1 MPREHLNLGE
11 GPILPLLLKMSWPS
25 MAAMLS
31 MALYNLMDTL
41 WLARV
46 SPHAIA
52 AFTVTFPVQMFLAA
66 IGIGTGVGA
75 GSFAAR
81 MFGAG
86 EMEKAQLTAGQ
97 ITTLSVFFGL
107 ILMAV
112 VHLSPDGILKAF
124 GAAGETLRLAHRYLV
139 IVIFGAPFLM
149 FMMMSNNLL
158 RAEGR
163 PNLSMYAIL
172 IFTGTGLVLDPLLIF
187 GIGPFTAL
195 GIEGAAV
202 TAIVGQIAA
211 CVSSLF
217 FLLHPSS
224 KYRMQWHH
232 LIPKFSIIAAI
243 YQTGFPSVLMNL
255 AVSLVI
261 VIYTLILSDFGHLA
275 LAALG
280 ICFRINGLVI
290 MVLFG
295 IGHGVMPMVGYN
307 YGARLYGRLIET
319 VRVAVR
325 YSAAFAAVCSLLIII
340 FADTIL
346 ILFTQDATLR
356 HISVPAL
363 RLYVSLLVLTG
374 PSLVWIN
381 LFIGLGKGLTSMWLL
396 FVRDI
401 LFLIPSLYIFKGWFG
416 LTGVW
421 IAQPFSTA
429 LAFVLIYFWSER
441 ELRSLRAKC

>member
-1 MPREHLNLGE
+1 MPKEPLELGK

-52 AFTVTFPVQMFLAA
+52 AFTVTFPIQMFLAA
-66 IGIGTGVGA
+66 LGIGTGVGA

-86 EMEKAQLTAGQ
+86 ETEKARLTAGQ
-97 ITTLSVFFGL
+97 VTILSFLFGL
-107 ILMAV
+107 ILIVV
-112 VHLSPDGILKAF
+112 VHLTLDEILKAF
-124 GAAGETLRLAHRYLV
+124 GASGETLALAKRYLI
-139 IVIFGAPFLM
+139 IVIFGSPFLM
-149 FMMMSNNLL
+149 FMMMCNNLL

-163 PNLSMYAIL
+163 PHLSMYAIL
-172 IFTGTGLVLDPLLIF
+172 IFTGTGVVLDPLMIF
-187 GIGPFTAL
+187 GIGPLPAL
-195 GIEGAAV
+195 GIEGAAITAV
-202 TAIVGQIAA
+202 TGQLAA
-211 CVSSLF
+211 CGASFF
-217 FLLHPSS
+217 FLLHPTSR
-224 KYRMQWHH
+224 YRLKWRH
-232 LIPKFSIIAAI
+232 LIPELSIIAAI
-243 YQTGFPSVLMNL
+243 YQTGFPSVLMNIV
-255 AVSLVI
+255 VSLVI
-261 VIYTLILSDFGHLA
+261 MVYTVILAPFGHLA

-295 IGHGVMPMVGYN
+295 IGHGVMPMVGFN
-307 YGARLYGRLIET
+307 YGAKLYGRLIET

-325 YSAAFAAVCSLLIII
+325 YSALFAAVSSLLIII
-340 FADTIL
+340 FAEPILGFFTDDMVLRGITI
-346 ILFTQDATLR
+346 T
-356 HISVPAL
+356 AL

-381 LFIGLGKGLTSMWLL
+381 LFIGLGKGVTSMWLL

-401 LFLIPSLYIFKGWFG
+401 LFLIPSLYLFKSWFG

-421 IAQPFSTA
+421 LAQPFSTA
-429 LAFVLIYFWSER
+429 LAFVIIYLWSER
-441 ELRSLRAKC
+441 ELNSIRTKG